1 MYFFFKGKQRNS
13 KKSIDQKHKKKEI
26 VKERKKQQSR
36 GRKRKIKMGNLVVS
50 FAHSEG
56 VAFCIPPPP
65 ILKWG
70 SSFISRPESVRRRT

>member
-65 ILKWG
+65 F
-70 SSFISRPESVRRRT
+70 SSGALVLFRGRNL